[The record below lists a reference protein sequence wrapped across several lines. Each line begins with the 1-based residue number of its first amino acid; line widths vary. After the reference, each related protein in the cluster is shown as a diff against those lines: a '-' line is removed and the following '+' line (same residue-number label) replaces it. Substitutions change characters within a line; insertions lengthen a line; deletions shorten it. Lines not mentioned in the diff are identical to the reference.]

1 MRGPE
6 EAPDQYSQLECGH
19 PRAPG
24 KWEGDLSAVHVP
36 PQDLCGPTEKRY
48 TLRGGSQVTGRRA
61 SHNEIAPIEKVWYQL
76 SLYEISGDAW

>member
-1 MRGPE
+1 MN
-6 EAPDQYSQLECGH
+6 
-19 PRAPG
+19 PREDSHNGTPMALGAPG

-61 SHNEIAPIEKVWYQL
+61 SHNEIAPIGKVWYQL